1 MVLSASEAFWLII
14 ALVLAIIRAAIT
26 LIMGMVMV
34 VVAAVAIVVA
44 PFFVMVVITALGAI
58 GASSP
63 LGFLGIG
70 IAICYLY

>member
-1 MVLSASEAFWLII
+1 LVIT
-14 ALVLAIIRAAIT
+14 LVLAIIRAAVT
-26 LIMGMVMV
+26 LIMAMVMV

-44 PFFVMVVITALGAI
+44 SFFVIVVMTTLGAI
-58 GASSP
+58 GASSL